1 MTYNVSL
8 SHEDFVLVL
17 DVLRKCEES
26 GLVNWSATDLICENT
41 TIKY

>member
-1 MTYNVSL
+1 MVYNVSL

-17 DVLRKCEES
+17 DILRKCEES
-26 GLVNWSATDLICENT
+26 SIVNWSVTDLICENT

>member
-1 MTYNVSL
+1 MVYNVSL

-26 GLVNWSATDLICENT
+26 QMVSWSITDLICENT
-41 TIKY
+41 KISY

>member
-1 MTYNVSL
+1 MIYNVSL

-26 GLVNWSATDLICENT
+26 NIVAWSITGLICDNT
-41 TIKY
+41 KISY